1 MWALAARVSA
11 QYQEIS
17 SKLYEAARESLEKF
31 ELQGARLNSVTIEQA
46 QAWLLIS
53 FYEFLKMNYERGW
66 VSIGRASRLTQILGL
81 HVIDTSDRMMASEQR
96 PFLGN
101 TVEVEEQRRTFWT
114 TYCLDRLISLR
125 KNWPAAFNELAVHTF
140 LTRWIRSK
148 TNNNVITD
156 RHSAT
161 NFRNAFSGG

>member
-17 SKLYEAARESLEKF
+17 SKLYEAARDALEKF
-31 ELQGARLNSVTIEQA
+31 ELRGTGFNSVTIDQA

-81 HVIDTSDRMMASEQR
+81 HVIDTSDKMMVSEQR
-96 PFLGN
+96 YF
-101 TVEVEEQRRTFWT
+101 TESIVEVEEQRRTFWV

-125 KNWPAAFNELAVHTF
+125 KSWPTAFNELAVRTY
-140 LTRWIRSK
+140 LTLFIRPK
-148 TNNNVITD
+148 TNYYVI
-156 RHSAT
+156 
-161 NFRNAFSGG
+161 